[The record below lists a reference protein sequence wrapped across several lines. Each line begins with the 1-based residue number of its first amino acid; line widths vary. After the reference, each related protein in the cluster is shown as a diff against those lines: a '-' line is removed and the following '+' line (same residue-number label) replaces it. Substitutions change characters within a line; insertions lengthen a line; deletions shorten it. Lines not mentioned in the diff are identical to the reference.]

1 MFLEYLDLILHVSGT
16 VVIGAAG
23 VAAILV
29 WVFGRVLPAWIA
41 PGIILILGALFLWAG
56 EVSDRRIAKLE
67 TQISTMKHESAKA
80 EAQDE
85 RDARSASN
93 VLASAASDTRNQT
106 NVKVQATDN
115 QYNSLLRRL
124 RAAETRARTAEA
136 KTRANT
142 AYHGETPV
150 GDHGAELPGSIG
162 EEYVQEAKRGD
173 TIRHHLLAC
182 YAQYDRAK
190 AEVERFEQR
199 SEASLVE

>member
-1 MFLEYLDLILHVSGT
+1 MLLKYLDLLLQISGT
-16 VVIGAAG
+16 LIIMAAG
-23 VAAILV
+23 VAALLV
-29 WVFGRVLPAWIA
+29 WVFGRVLPSWVA
-41 PGIILILGALFLWAG
+41 PAIIVILGALFLWSG
-56 EVSDRRIAKLE
+56 EVKDRRIVKLE
-67 TQISTMKHESAKA
+67 TKISDIERESAKA

-115 QYNSLLRRL
+115 QYNTLLRRL

-136 KTRANT
+136 KTCANVT
-142 AYHGETPV
+142 DHGETPV

-162 EEYVQEAKRGD
+162 EEDVQEAKRGD

-182 YAQYDRAK
+182 YAQYDRAR

-199 SEASLVE
+199 SEASPVE